1 MPIELFLPFSATSQ
15 RYGKSMWIHSLCV
28 VFPPVHAGWW
38 YRNWRHTYLLG
49 IHDCL
54 PLPVLII
61 LLLWWTHPVSPGLWA
76 SILYTLLALRTLKWG
91 LLTPSQWLCMSSGV
105 RMDSIN
111 PLQGLR
117 AMEYLEL
124 VSTQSWNS
132 QVQNVTCQGMT
143 SLLKSY
149 KYMQAKRNR
158 NNLWRILKGPKYH
171 YVIFK

>member
-1 MPIELFLPFSATSQ
+1 MCCFPSCSCWMMVQELKTYIFVRDSRLSPTASSDHLITVMNTS
-15 RYGKSMWIHSLCV
+15 RIPRAVGFHPM
-28 VFPPVHAGWW
+28 
-38 YRNWRHTYLLG
+38 
-49 IHDCL
+49 
-54 PLPVLII
+54 
-61 LLLWWTHPVSPGLWA
+61 TH
-76 SILYTLLALRTLKWG
+76 TLLALRTLKWG

-111 PLQGLR
+111 PQQGLR